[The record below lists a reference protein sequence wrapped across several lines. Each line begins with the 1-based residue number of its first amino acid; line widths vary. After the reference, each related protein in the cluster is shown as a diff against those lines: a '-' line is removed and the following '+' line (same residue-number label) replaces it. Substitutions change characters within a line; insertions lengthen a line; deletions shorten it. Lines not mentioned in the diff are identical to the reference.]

1 MANSEEANRVKSLS
15 VLYHKPNNDDYS
27 FDPLC
32 VDNGYTGRVAAYHL
46 GVSRMYND
54 SDTPETA
61 WNAAGHGVM
70 RYDGSPQPQQT
81 AGPGLDDD
89 CLYSEVPPPMSG
101 RAARSMNGMPR
112 TRITHAPPG
121 KVGVAIDIHRDGT
134 PMVHKIRPGSALE
147 GSLRPGDRIVSID
160 GVDTTRMCAADV
172 SSLMVRRMNFRRRI
186 EFIRD
191 EGTGN

>member
-1 MANSEEANRVKSLS
+1 MANSEEANRAKSLS
-15 VLYHKPNNDDYS
+15 VLYNKPNDDDYS

-32 VDNGYTGRVAAYHL
+32 VDNGYTGRAAAYHL
-46 GVSRMYND
+46 GASRMYD
-54 SDTPETA
+54 DADAPVSAWTA
-61 WNAAGHGVM
+61 GRGVM
-70 RYDGSPQPQQT
+70 SYDDAPPQQRT
-81 AGPGLDDD
+81 AGFGRDDD

-101 RAARSMNGMPR
+101 RAPRTMKETPR
-112 TRITHAPPG
+112 TRIAHAPPG
-121 KVGVAIDIHRDGT
+121 KVGVAIDVHHDGT
-134 PMVHKIRPGSALE
+134 PMVHKVRPGSALE

-191 EGTGN
+191 E

>member
-1 MANSEEANRVKSLS
+1 MANSEEANRAKSLS
-15 VLYHKPNNDDYS
+15 VLYHKPNDDDYS

-46 GVSRMYND
+46 GASRMYD
-54 SDTPETA
+54 DADAPGSAWTA
-61 WNAAGHGVM
+61 GRGVM
-70 RYDGSPQPQQT
+70 TYDDAPPPQRT
-81 AGPGLDDD
+81 AGFGRDDD

-101 RAARSMNGMPR
+101 RASRTMSGTPR
-112 TRITHAPPG
+112 TRIAHAPPG
-121 KVGVAIDIHRDGT
+121 KVGVAIDVHHDGT
-134 PMVHKIRPGSALE
+134 PMVHKVRPGSALE
-147 GSLRPGDRIVSID
+147 GSLRPGDRIISID

-191 EGTGN
+191 E